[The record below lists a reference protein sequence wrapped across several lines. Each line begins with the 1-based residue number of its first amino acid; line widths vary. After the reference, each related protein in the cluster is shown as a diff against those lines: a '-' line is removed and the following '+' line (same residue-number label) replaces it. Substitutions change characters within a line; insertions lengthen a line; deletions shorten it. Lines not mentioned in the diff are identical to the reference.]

1 MLSAFSGGEVDMN
14 RKGHFTGETILISIL
29 ASVLAYFAVER
40 LFARRLMQKER
51 NASKAKKRQAMK
63 TTNH

>member
-1 MLSAFSGGEVDMN
+1 MN